1 MAIEATDSK
10 AVQFSA
16 VNAAVF
22 LDTAL
27 LIDTVAFEFT
37 DSQQKLPVYG
47 YKSVLW
53 DDVLLGDRVITG
65 GFSIHYRDG
74 YSLNQYLW
82 GQAYENDELTVPA
95 VTEEDTVAVNRR
107 RCNLTVSYM
116 SHDFKKTHIDDAK
129 KIVKADIDRL
139 GLVADEYTARM
150 KTLGVKD
157 VANVFREELSQI
169 TIEDAIITKVQQS
182 MVPDDS
188 SIIEFYSFV
197 ARKVV

>member
-1 MAIEATDSK
+1 M

-16 VNAAVF
+16 INAAVF

-27 LIDTVAFEFT
+27 LVDTVAFEFT
-37 DSQQKLPVYG
+37 DSQQKLPIYG

-65 GFSIHYRDG
+65 GFSVHYRDG

-82 GQAYENDELTVPA
+82 GQYYENDELTVPS
-95 VTEEDTVAVNRR
+95 VTEEEVVAIDRR

-116 SHDFKKTHIDDAK
+116 SNDFKKIHVDDHHK
-129 KIVKADIDRL
+129 TVTADIKRL
-139 GLVADEYTARM
+139 GLTADEYASRM
-150 KTLGVKD
+150 TKLGLGTGQDKTPH
-157 VANVFREELSQI
+157 VANVFTEELSQI

-182 MVPDDS
+182 IVPDDAS
-188 SIIEFYSFV
+188 TLEFYSFI